1 MCPTRTITP
10 DAVGRVHS
18 PEYGGNYGVNLNC
31 KLTLDVPSDKK
42 VEVMYNYRDIECKYM
57 KFFLCCRCC
66 CCCCCC
72 LLLAVIVA
80 SVAVI
85 FVFVVAVAVTFVVL
99 FVVVVVKAAITVL
112 ATLPFPL
119 TDSPQCWKDKLLVA
133 DKTTSFYTCGT
144 SSDANPQTYNGDVSF
159 NFTTDSSGS
168 GRGFI
173 LTYKLV
179 NESVKGMYKFTAF
192 WSWQNNKEFTNG
204 MILKKLSWCFCLLVL
219 LLQVALGQFPSCL
232 SIFPQFC
239 FPLFCLF
246 RQNH

>member
-10 DAVGRVHS
+10 GAVGRVHS
-18 PEYGGNYGVNLNC
+18 PEYSGNYGVNLNC

-57 KFFLCCRCC
+57 IFFRCC
-66 CCCCCC
+66 LCCCCCC
-72 LLLAVIVA
+72 LLLAVIVVT
-80 SVAVI
+80 VAVI

-99 FVVVVVKAAITVL
+99 FVVVVVVVKAAITVL

-119 TDSPQCWKDKLLVA
+119 TDSSQCWKDKLLVA
-133 DKTTSFYTCGT
+133 DKTASRYTCGT
-144 SSDANPQTYNGDVSF
+144 SSDASPATYNGDVSF
-159 NFTTDSSGS
+159 DFTTDSTGS

-192 WSWQNNKEFTNG
+192 
-204 MILKKLSWCFCLLVL
+204 
-219 LLQVALGQFPSCL
+219 
-232 SIFPQFC
+232 
-239 FPLFCLF
+239 
-246 RQNH
+246 